1 MKISDD
7 YNAKFEIWAKE
18 RKVFSMPKAE
28 LPFKFAPQRF
38 SSYEEL
44 NQWKKELLVKIAE
57 KGGVKWNK

>member
-18 RKVFSMPKAE
+18 RKVFPMPKAK
-28 LPFKFAPQRF
+28 LPFRFAPRKF

-57 KGGVKWNK
+57 KGGVKWSR